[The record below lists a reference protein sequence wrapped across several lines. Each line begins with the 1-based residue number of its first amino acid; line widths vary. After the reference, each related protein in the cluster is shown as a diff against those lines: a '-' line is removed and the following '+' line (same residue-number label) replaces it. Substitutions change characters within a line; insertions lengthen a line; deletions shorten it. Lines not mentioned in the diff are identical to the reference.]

1 MIERWTPKIK
11 PSLTGDGNELRMWTD
26 KEGDYVL
33 YTDYIKKGN
42 EYTIN
47 TRENILLEA
56 VKASYR
62 KHHLSSI
69 DIGWDELSDIL
80 LNALC
85 VALGDKGFQDWL
97 KLVNR

>member
-11 PSLTGDGNELRMWTD
+11 PSLTGGNELRMWTD

-33 YTDYIKKGN
+33 YTDYI
-42 EYTIN
+42 
-47 TRENILLEA
+47 TRENIILEA
-56 VKASYR
+56 VKESYR
-62 KHHLSSI
+62 KHHLSAA

-85 VALGDKGFQDWL
+85 VALGEKGFQDWL